1 MWLEDFTGTVVL
13 FGNDFRFHGISRKI
27 PARAVDFP
35 PLVGR
40 FGCMP
45 GPGEVG
51 VQFHDGTPFTARHV
65 EWSYKLTMKPEAE
78 GAGFLMNAARL
89 TELKGAQAFI
99 DGTSEDIE
107 GLTVVDDH
115 TVVFE
120 TAVPNGNFFETVG
133 RVYMLPEHLFR
144 INRGWRC

>member
-1 MWLEDFTGTVVL
+1 
-13 FGNDFRFHGISRKI
+13 
-27 PARAVDFP
+27 
-35 PLVGR
+35 
-40 FGCMP
+40 MP

-51 VQFHDGTPFTARHV
+51 VQLHVGTPFTARHV

-120 TAVPNGNFFETVG
+120 TASPKSPRAGHRADNEVALRKSHAEKAGHSQKNSPWFAHQRILTFFT
-133 RVYMLPEHLFR
+133 RV
-144 INRGWRC
+144 